1 MAICRMIETGAT
13 PDQYEQVRARV
24 GLGDEVPP
32 GGVLHIAAK
41 GDDGMIRVIE
51 VWESREQAEEFTK
64 KVMAAREDLGIG
76 TDRPMIQ
83 YLEVHRLA
91 QSVGSPA

>member
-1 MAICRMIETGAT
+1 MAICRIIETGAT

-41 GDDGMIRVIE
+41 GDDGMLRVIE
-51 VWESREQAEEFTK
+51 VWDSRDMAEEFTK
-64 KVMAAREDLGIG
+64 KVMAAREELGIATG
-76 TDRPMIQ
+76 RPPIQ

-91 QSVGSPA
+91 QNVGSPA

>member
-32 GGVLHIAAK
+32 GGVLHIAAQ
-41 GDDGMIRVIE
+41 GDDGMIRVVE

-64 KVMAAREDLGIG
+64 KVMAAREELGIATG
-76 TDRPMIQ
+76 RPPIE
-83 YLEVHRLA
+83 YLEVHRLV
-91 QSVGSPA
+91 QNVGSPA

>member
-1 MAICRMIETGAT
+1 MAICRIIETGAT

-41 GDDGMIRVIE
+41 GDDGMLRVIE
-51 VWESREQAEEFTK
+51 VWESRDMAEEFTK
-64 KVMAAREDLGIG
+64 KVMAAREELGIATG
-76 TDRPMIQ
+76 RPPIQ

-91 QSVGSPA
+91 QNVGSPA

>member
-1 MAICRMIETGAT
+1 MAICRIIETGAT

-41 GDDGMIRVIE
+41 GDDGMLRVIE
-51 VWESREQAEEFTK
+51 VWGSRDMAEEFTK
-64 KVMAAREDLGIG
+64 KVMAAREELGIATG
-76 TDRPMIQ
+76 RPPIQ

-91 QSVGSPA
+91 QNVGSPA

>member
-1 MAICRMIETGAT
+1 
-13 PDQYEQVRARV
+13 
-24 GLGDEVPP
+24 
-32 GGVLHIAAK
+32 
-41 GDDGMIRVIE
+41 MIRVIE

>member
-1 MAICRMIETGAT
+1 MAICRMIDTGAT

-41 GDDGMIRVIE
+41 GDDGMLRVIE
-51 VWESREQAEEFTK
+51 VWDSRDMAEEFTK
-64 KVMAAREDLGIG
+64 KVMAAREELGIATG
-76 TDRPMIQ
+76 RPPIQ
-83 YLEVHRLA
+83 YFEVHRLA
-91 QSVGSPA
+91 QNVGSPA